1 MLPALT
7 VIISVYC
14 CIRLLG
20 APFAMAKDSPTPR
33 VVFLGLAVL
42 GCLVIAFECWAVM
55 QAGSAQASTMQNLG
69 QLGQ

>member
-20 APFAMAKDSPTPR
+20 APFAMAKDNPTPR

-42 GCLVIAFECWAVM
+42 GCLVIAVECWSVM
-55 QAGSAQASTMQNLG
+55 QAGSAQASAMQNLQ